1 MPRADDGWY
10 IADSFGTRDQSF
22 GAKIGDDLTEK
33 NFNKFIKEMYDGN
46 MKKPLTAAAAEEKYG
61 WTTSI
66 LLDKQNP
73 VTETWVKKYAGSYLS
88 YNKDLQVAYNA
99 VTQLGADYTGGKYES
114 LLKNKKRKT
123 LNDFD

>member
-1 MPRADDGWY
+1 MAFTYDDGY
-10 IADSFGTRDQSF
+10 LRTSGKEFN
-22 GAKIGDDLTEK
+22 LK

-99 VTQLGADYTGGKYES
+99 VTQLGADSVSYTH
-114 LLKNKKRKT
+114 LT
-123 LNDFD
+123 LPTKA